1 MKFSEETFNSWKRPA
16 SETEEE
22 RISNAI
28 SMIKDAIRN
37 SEKLKNKNI
46 DIFVQGSYGNNTNVR
61 AKSDVDVCIMLK
73 DTFNSKY
80 PEGLT
85 RDDYGFSSS
94 DYNFRMFKK
103 DVIEALNQ
111 KYQNIKIGNKSIK
124 LSSTSY
130 RVDADAIPAFQ
141 YRNYYYLNSREPN
154 TFLEGIKFTS
164 KNGEEVINYPK
175 KHIENGK
182 IKNKNTQRR
191 YKRAV
196 RIFKRIRHQ
205 MLKDN
210 KSIDK
215 GISSFLIECLLWNVP
230 DNIYNDTDN
239 CISRIEEI
247 ILFLYNETKNN
258 INLKWREVSE
268 GLYLFNSNR
277 KWNQEMV
284 NNFLLQMYRYLE
296 I

>member
-16 SETEEE
+16 SETEEQ

-94 DYNFRMFKK
+94 DYSFQMFKK

-111 KYQNIKIGNKSIK
+111 KYQNIKIGNKYTPFKGKSK
-124 LSSTSY
+124 LSS
-130 RVDADAIPAFQ
+130 
-141 YRNYYYLNSREPN
+141 
-154 TFLEGIKFTS
+154 
-164 KNGEEVINYPK
+164 
-175 KHIENGK
+175 
-182 IKNKNTQRR
+182 
-191 YKRAV
+191 V
-196 RIFKRIRHQ
+196 R
-205 MLKDN
+205 
-210 KSIDK
+210 KSI
-215 GISSFLIECLLWNVP
+215 N
-230 DNIYNDTDN
+230 
-239 CISRIEEI
+239 
-247 ILFLYNETKNN
+247 
-258 INLKWREVSE
+258 
-268 GLYLFNSNR
+268 
-277 KWNQEMV
+277 
-284 NNFLLQMYRYLE
+284 
-296 I
+296 